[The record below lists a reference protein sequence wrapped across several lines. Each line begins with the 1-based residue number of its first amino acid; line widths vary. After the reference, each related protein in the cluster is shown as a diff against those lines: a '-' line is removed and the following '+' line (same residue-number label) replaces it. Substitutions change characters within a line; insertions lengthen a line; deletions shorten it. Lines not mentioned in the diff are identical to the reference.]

1 MKEINTPSVFV
12 NVSSCTLNF
21 TNGKSVLING
31 EGKDRFL
38 VVNVTACE
46 TDKSDFNESVLKY
59 FKSAK
64 TLSELAKKCGFS
76 CTKTFTRHFVKFYNE
91 TPKQWIL
98 NMKQQEMINYLTET
112 DYSFER
118 ISQLLD
124 FNTISHFNNFCK
136 NRTGYTPK
144 EIRNSVTA

>member
-1 MKEINTPSVFV
+1 MKEKTSPSVFV

-21 TNGKSVLING
+21 FNGKSLMING
-31 EGKDRFL
+31 EGKNRFL
-38 VVNVTACE
+38 VVNVTSCE
-46 TDKSDFNESVLKY
+46 SINSDFNESVLKY
-59 FKSAK
+59 FKTTK
-64 TLSELAKKCGFS
+64 TLAELAHKCGFS
-76 CTKTFTRHFVKFYNE
+76 CTKTFTRHFVKYYNE

-112 DYSFER
+112 EYPLER

-136 NRTGYTPK
+136 SRTGLTPK
-144 EIRNSVTA
+144 EIRNSVVL